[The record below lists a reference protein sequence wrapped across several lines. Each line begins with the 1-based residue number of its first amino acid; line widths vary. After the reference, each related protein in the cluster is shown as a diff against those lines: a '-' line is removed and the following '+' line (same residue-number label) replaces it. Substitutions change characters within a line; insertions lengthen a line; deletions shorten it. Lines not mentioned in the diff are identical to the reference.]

1 MKIVL
6 LGAGNVAFQLSSI
19 LIEKQ
24 LHIIQI
30 YNRNIEHARQLVQG
44 HIVDCTNNIH
54 EIKQDADIYIMCIA
68 DDGIAELAS
77 KLSTHLRHK
86 LVVHTSGAC
95 SSHLLEPYFD
105 NYGVFYPLQTFTMA
119 FRPDFT
125 KIPIL
130 ITGNSASSIDTLCFV
145 ANKISTKWS
154 IIDDKQR
161 LLYHLSAVI
170 ANNFTNHL
178 FAKSFQLLK
187 DHDLSFEMLLPL
199 IEETVRKIHFV
210 DPAIIQT
217 GPAKRGDI
225 HTIQAHLDLI
235 SDNPKLVKIYKD
247 ISRSIN
253 PHLAI

>member
-19 LIEKQ
+19 LSEKQ
-24 LHIIQI
+24 QHIIQI
-30 YNRNIEHARQLVQG
+30 YNRNIEHARQLVQV
-44 HIVDCTNNIH
+44 HNIDCTNQIND
-54 EIKQDADIYIMCIA
+54 IKLDADIYIMCIA
-68 DDGIAELAS
+68 DDSIAELAS
-77 KLSTHLRHK
+77 KLSAHLRNK
-86 LVVHTSGAC
+86 LVVHTSGA
-95 SSHLLEPYFD
+95 SDSILLEPYFD
-105 NYGVFYPLQTFTMA
+105 HFGVFYPLQTFTKS
-119 FRPDFT
+119 FRPDFN

-130 ITGNSASSIDTLCFV
+130 ITGNSASSIEILSFL
-145 ANKISTKWS
+145 ASIISTKWS

-161 LLYHLSAVI
+161 LFYHLSAVI

-187 DHDLSFEMLLPL
+187 EHDLAFDMLLPL

-210 DPAIIQT
+210 DPATVQT

-225 HTIQAHLDLI
+225 HTIQSHLDLI
-235 SDNPKLVKIYKD
+235 SDNPELVKIYKD
-247 ISRSIN
+247 ISLSIN